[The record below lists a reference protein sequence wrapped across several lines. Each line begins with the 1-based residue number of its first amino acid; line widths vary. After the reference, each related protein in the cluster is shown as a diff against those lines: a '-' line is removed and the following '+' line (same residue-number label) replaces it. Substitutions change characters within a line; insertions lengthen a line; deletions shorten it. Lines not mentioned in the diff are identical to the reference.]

1 MNETG
6 SFFDLSNI
14 FLLVIQ
20 LIFSILF
27 GGFFPI

>member
-6 SFFDLSNI
+6 SFFDLSSI
-14 FLLVIQ
+14 FLLIIQ
-20 LIFSILF
+20 LILSILF